1 MQDLLLVEVVAG
13 GGSQPQNKVVSTNF
27 FNLKTAY
34 ASFVSTPFQIT
45 FSASITKNGVTAKG
59 SGSLTQGSAQS
70 GTFESAVAQKVVTSI
85 RGSISGNGNTFSL
98 DNTSA
103 DYFDSNYNLLGRDGT
118 SGYSVVDGLFNLPAS
133 VKVGD
138 TGDLYSLKKYSNS
151 TKSALTG
158 TEKVSYLIEAD
169 TASTALVS
177 ILTVEKDTNSKVT
190 SQDTTQYRISAD
202 NKLTP
207 IKETLNDYNDSTV
220 WTITF

>member
-1 MQDLLLVEVVAG
+1 MWRRWR
-13 GGSQPQNKVVSTNF
+13 GGSTQPQNKVVSTNI
-27 FNLKTAY
+27 FNLKAAY
-34 ASFVSTPFQIT
+34 ASFVSTRFQIT

-70 GTFESAVAQKVVTSI
+70 GTFEGAVAQKVVTAI

-118 SGYSVVDGLFNLPAS
+118 SEYSVVDGLFNLPTS

-207 IKETLNDYNDSTV
+207 IKETLNNYNDSTAL
-220 WTITF
+220 TITF